1 MLAEFTR
8 TQRKLESVGVHEA
21 HIVSQSSPPECPCP
35 ATSFCTVHLP
45 HTVLAKGPVDVM
57 LPAIMINSQPPNLP
71 KTGESVSSTSVQ
83 QTSMLATII
92 VTKEPVDVSR
102 IHCNK
107 RGAKSRTNEVNDYEG
122 SFPGT
127 DQLLSPISPVVCPVR
142 ITCFVLLWFCL
153 FLQLLELFLATLP
166 KTAKR
171 VSLVLYCFK
180 VGNFN

>member
-45 HTVLAKGPVDVM
+45 HTVLAKGPVDIM
-57 LPAIMINSQPPNLP
+57 LPAIMINSQLPNLP
-71 KTGESVSSTSVQ
+71 KTGESVCSTSVQ
-83 QTSMLATII
+83 QTSVLTTII
-92 VTKEPVDVSR
+92 VTKEPVDVSQ

-107 RGAKSRTNEVNDYEG
+107 RGTKSRTDEVN
-122 SFPGT
+122 GT

-142 ITCFVLLWFCL
+142 ITCFILLCFCS
-153 FLQLLELFLATLP
+153 FWSSFWPHCQKLAIKLP
-166 KTAKR
+166 KES
-171 VSLVLYCFK
+171 V
-180 VGNFN
+180 